1 MQIILIEPIAKTL
14 ERSRDFWS
22 NGHLAQRQLFKS
34 WSRSYKELFAYILI
48 PILIGWSKFSNQS
61 EGLKYALRQFML
73 NVLTGLGPGTN

>member
-34 WSRSYKELFAYILI
+34 WSRSNKEMVVCGDSCPRGRGFESRR
-48 PILIGWSKFSNQS
+48 WRDHFSCIIHLDQS
-61 EGLKYALRQFML
+61 MDEKCWKL
-73 NVLTGLGPGTN
+73 